1 MREGKE
7 HRDLLDSWTRLSHFQ
22 ISLTV
27 LYCLV
32 CLLVQS
38 CGTFWLKLS
47 TLFENSDQPT
57 NQQFSRIV
65 DNITESLLF
74 FLRLC
79 AFASGRRADTDVS
92 CEGDC

>member
-7 HRDLLDSWTRLSHFQ
+7 HRDLLESLTRLSHFQ
-22 ISLTV
+22 ISLNKGDFF
-27 LYCLV
+27 
-32 CLLVQS
+32 

-47 TLFENSDQPT
+47 TLFENSDQPN

-92 CEGDC
+92 CEGHC